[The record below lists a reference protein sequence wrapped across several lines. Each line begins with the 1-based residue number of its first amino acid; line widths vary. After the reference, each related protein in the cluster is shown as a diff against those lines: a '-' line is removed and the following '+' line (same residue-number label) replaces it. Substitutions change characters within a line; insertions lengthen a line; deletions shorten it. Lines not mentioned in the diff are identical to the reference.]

1 VEILLNFLAI
11 SLPDLLGETIIGVI
25 ARASSG
31 RWVSILITDRP
42 RAEAAVHRLSRAHI
56 ACWLRSTGQG
66 TNEVM
71 VRSKRRAVAEEALRT
86 R

>member
-11 SLPDLLGETIIGVI
+11 GLPDLLGETIIGLI
-25 ARASSG
+25 ARAVSG
-31 RWVSILITDRP
+31 RWVSILIADRP

-56 ACWLRSTGQG
+56 GCWLRSTGQG

-71 VRSKRRAVAEEALRT
+71 VRSKREDAAMEVLRP